1 MIKQLAF
8 VIVVFVSAQAALA
21 QSTATS
27 VTTEFIKQGKWQ
39 QASHYIDSVIR
50 RNPKDVDAL
59 MMKGNVI
66 LNYALDTTP
75 PMQFITEDDASI
87 FTASVK
93 DKPKLLATKTVYA
106 VERIWR
112 KCLLLD
118 STRADI
124 SKGLC
129 TVYAMALMRDSLE
142 KEIPRLMKIEKD
154 DGEQAFRMCEYARKF
169 KERNRFDE
177 AMQVYQFIAKQYPA
191 LAGVRCD
198 IASEYFYTGHMN
210 EALAWL
216 DSTYNFKTVDETS
229 FLNGAFTYSLLGYFD
244 DAQNVLNTYSRIY
257 QRKMDVFYYG
267 LRQFADTSA
276 KYAETLRGF
285 CAATDSN
292 AYYSEYYTA
301 QRLIA
306 LADSFTLETYKALI
320 ADKTIP
326 DFYKPLIHQRA
337 LRQLTENSCDPYLQY
352 GVLLSSTNNYKAA
365 TQFLEDAEQCR
376 KEGVELQYWMM
387 HYAYSL
393 YMVGEKEK
401 ALDYFKPL
409 KQSSNHVIA
418 DVAQYFSGVILKAQG
433 KVDETYKLFSGL
445 TMSQN
450 PTKYATLAKWQ
461 LNNK

>member
-1 MIKQLAF
+1 MLW
-8 VIVVFVSAQAALA
+8 VYVPTALGQTGA
-21 QSTATS
+21 IS

-50 RNPKDVDAL
+50 KNPKDVDAL

-75 PMQFITEDDASI
+75 PMQFITEDDATI
-87 FTASVK
+87 FTGGVK
-93 DKPKLLATKTVYA
+93 QRPKQLSTKTVYA

-129 TVYAMALMRDSLE
+129 TIYAMALMRDSLE
-142 KEIPRLMKIEKD
+142 REIVRLMKIEKD

-177 AMQVYQFIAKQYPA
+177 AMLVYQFIAQQYPA

-198 IASEYFYTGHMN
+198 IASEYFYAGRLN

-229 FLNGAFTYSLLGYFD
+229 FLNGAFTYSLLGYYD
-244 DAQNVLNTYSRIY
+244 DAQNVLNSYSRIY

-276 KYAETLRGF
+276 KYVETLRGF
-285 CAATDSN
+285 CSAIDSN

-301 QRLIA
+301 QRL
-306 LADSFTLETYKALI
+306 LATDSFTPAAYKGLV
-320 ADKTIP
+320 ADKNIP
-326 DFYKPLIHQRA
+326 DYYKVLIHQRA
-337 LRQLTENSCDPYLQY
+337 IQQLTYYGCEPYLQY
-352 GVLLSSTNNYKAA
+352 GILLSSIKNFVAA
-365 TQFLEDAEQCR
+365 TQFLEEAEHCR
-376 KEGVELQYWMM
+376 QEGIELQYWMM

-393 YMVGEKEK
+393 YMAGEKEK
-401 ALDYFKPL
+401 SLDYFKPL
-409 KQSSNHVIA
+409 LQSTNPVIA
-418 DVAQYFSGVILKAQG
+418 NVATYFSAVILKGEG
-433 KVDETYKLFSGL
+433 KTVEAGKLFKELDSPS
-445 TMSQN
+445 TDS
-450 PTKYATLAKWQ
+450 KYGQLARWQ
-461 LNNK
+461 LNSR

>member
-1 MIKQLAF
+1 M
-8 VIVVFVSAQAALA
+8 VVAGVQTALGQAGAI
-21 QSTATS
+21 S
-27 VTTEFIKQGKWQ
+27 VTTEFIKQRKWQ

-50 RNPKDVDAL
+50 KNPKDVDAL

-66 LNYALDTTP
+66 LNYALDTTS

-87 FTASVK
+87 FSGGIK

-118 STRADI
+118 STRTDI

-129 TVYAMALMRDSLE
+129 TIYAMALMRDSLE
-142 KEIPRLMKIEKD
+142 KEILRLMKIEKD

-198 IASEYFYTGHMN
+198 IASEYFYAGRMN

-244 DAQNVLNTYSRIY
+244 DAQNVLNSYSRIY

-276 KYAETLRGF
+276 GYRKTLVDF
-285 CAATDSN
+285 CSSIDSN

-301 QRLIA
+301 QKLLTI
-306 LADSFTLETYKALI
+306 DSFTIAVYKGLV
-320 ADKTIP
+320 ADKNIP
-326 DFYKPLIHQRA
+326 DYYKVLIHQRA
-337 LRQLTENSCDPYLQY
+337 LHQLTQYGCEPFLQY
-352 GVLLSSTNNYKAA
+352 GILLSSTKNYNAA
-365 TQFLEDAEQCR
+365 PQFLEEAEHCR
-376 KEGVELQYWMM
+376 QEGMELQYWMM

-393 YMVGEKEK
+393 YMFGEKEK

-409 KQSSNHVIA
+409 LQSTNKVLA
-418 DVAQYFSGVILKAQG
+418 DVAKYFSAVILKG
-433 KVDETYKLFSGL
+433 KGNDGEAEKLFKELNSPA
-445 TMSQN
+445 TSSKYSQ
-450 PTKYATLAKWQ
+450 LAGWQ
-461 LNNK
+461 LNSH